1 VRTARRGLGLPGGGA
16 ALRPSTGTHSSAL
29 KGRPDEARQKLTGNG
44 QRYPH
49 GVLRAVLFDVDFTL
63 SRPGPELGP
72 DGFWRTGERY
82 GLDLDRDRYD
92 EAHADALARVQRPP
106 DHAHDEE
113 TWICFAERVLIG
125 MGGDPART
133 RQPAAELV
141 DGWGRHENFDLY
153 DDALPVLQGLRYHG
167 LAIGLVSNGHRDVDE
182 FARHHGL
189 DVDVAVGSKTHGVMK
204 PHPSIFSAA
213 LEALSVSFD
222 EAVMVGDSLSDD
234 VEGARA
240 VGMRGILLDRLGRYP
255 SDDDVIADLLALPP
269 ALGLRT
275 PDTM

>member
-1 VRTARRGLGLPGGGA
+1 V
-16 ALRPSTGTHSSAL
+16 
-29 KGRPDEARQKLTGNG
+29 
-44 QRYPH
+44 
-49 GVLRAVLFDVDFTL
+49 VLRAVLFDVDFTL

-72 DGFWRTGERY
+72 AGFRRAGERH
-82 GLDLDRDRYD
+82 GLDLDPGRYD
-92 EAHADALARVQRPP
+92 EAHADALARVQRPA

-133 RQPAAELV
+133 RRPATELV

-153 DDALPVLQGLRYHG
+153 DDALPVLQRLRYHG
-167 LAIGLVSNGHRDVDE
+167 LAIGLVSNGHRDVEE

-204 PHPSIFSAA
+204 PHPSIFAAA
-213 LEALSVSFD
+213 LTALSVRVD
-222 EAVMVGDSLSDD
+222 EAVMVGDSPADD

-255 SDDDVIADLLALPP
+255 SHDDVIADLLALLP

-275 PDTM
+275 PETM